1 MTVFVETSMKT
12 EKELL
17 AENNLGLIY
26 HVIKMYGLND
36 KFEDYFDLGLIG
48 LTSAINNF
56 DENLGFKFSTFA
68 TDCIKKEIVK
78 ELQKN
83 NCEKRLS
90 NKIKVS
96 LNMQLSKSNDE
107 DFTLEQTIKKDYDL
121 EEEVL
126 KKELES
132 ILLESIKLLTV
143 REKQVVVLYFGL
155 FGYPKIK
162 SKQIAVNLNISK
174 YRVYQLKSN
183 GLRKIKNFL
192 KKEGYEL

>member
-1 MTVFVETSMKT
+1 MTVFVEIYMKN

-17 AENNLGLIY
+17 AENNLGLIH
-26 HVIKMYGLND
+26 HVIKKYGLSD

-48 LTSAINNF
+48 LASAINNF

-68 TDCIKKEIVK
+68 TDCIKKEILK
-78 ELQKN
+78 EIDKN

-96 LNMQLSKSNDE
+96 LNFQLSKNINE
-107 DFTLEQTIKKDYDL
+107 DFTLEQTLKSDYNL
-121 EEEVL
+121 EDEIL

-132 ILLESIKLLTV
+132 ILLESIKILTT
-143 REKQVVVLYFGL
+143 REKQVIVLYFGL
-155 FGYPKIK
+155 FDYPKVK

-174 YRVYQLKSN
+174 YRVYQLKSS
-183 GLRKIKNFL
+183 GLKKIKKFL
-192 KKEGYEL
+192 KKKGYEL

>member
-1 MTVFVETSMKT
+1 MKT

-17 AENNLGLIY
+17 AENNLGLIH
-26 HVIKMYGLND
+26 HVIKKYGLTD

-48 LTSAINNF
+48 LASAINNF
-56 DENLGFKFSTFA
+56 DQNLGFKFSTFA
-68 TDCIKKEIVK
+68 TDCIKKEILK
-78 ELQKN
+78 EIDKN

-96 LNMQLSKSNDE
+96 LNFQLSKNINE
-107 DFTLEQTIKKDYDL
+107 DFTLEQTLKNDYSL
-121 EEEVL
+121 EDEIL

-132 ILLESIKLLTV
+132 ILLESIKLLTS

-162 SKQIAVNLNISK
+162 SKQIAVDLNISK
-174 YRVYQLKSN
+174 HRVYQLKSS
-183 GLRKIKNFL
+183 GLNKIKKFL
-192 KKEGYEL
+192 KKKGYEL

>member
-1 MTVFVETSMKT
+1 MTVFVEIYMKN

-17 AENNLGLIY
+17 AENNLGLIH
-26 HVIKMYGLND
+26 HVIKKYGLSD

-48 LTSAINNF
+48 LASAINNF

-68 TDCIKKEIVK
+68 TDCIKKEILK
-78 ELQKN
+78 EIDKN

-96 LNMQLSKSNDE
+96 LNFQLSKNINE
-107 DFTLEQTIKKDYDL
+107 DFTLEQTLKSDYNL
-121 EEEVL
+121 EDEIL

-132 ILLESIKLLTV
+132 ILLESIKILTT
-143 REKQVVVLYFGL
+143 REKQVIVLYFGL
-155 FGYPKIK
+155 FDYPKVK

-174 YRVYQLKSN
+174 HRVYQLKSS
-183 GLRKIKNFL
+183 GLKKIKKFL
-192 KKEGYEL
+192 KKKGYEL